1 MNALKKNSVLNQQC
15 LRNKIEEL
23 SPLLLKQFNLG
34 VSNKD
39 KLFQATWSYYASG
52 CQERLTSI
60 RRRIEQNARIVA
72 PTVGPRTQLHKNLN
86 ISLYESSLPPGVNLE
101 DHIYNELVSCFR
113 CSDEDPAKAKVRKE
127 PNSVQPE
134 QWNSWKCEELEVRQM
149 LKQTKNPYLQE
160 ELKKKLQKLI
170 KLTNRHLTIKLQSQC
185 EETKKTALK
194 KTKGRRPAKHTSS
207 QGSKSSLVNPEREHS
222 NIESIFNN
230 PKYPYIS
237 KRYTNPKLSNN
248 EKPKKLKSS
257 FTNKLPKMSEESK
270 FKGDKTSAQVKN
282 KKDSNKN
289 RKSILKSKSQKS
301 LESEVRENKTDG
313 IVKIKDR
320 RNEEQ
325 NIDKI
330 TDRLKDSIKLN
341 RKNANVENISKPS
354 LQTSS
359 SEANAWQLLT
369 PALSSFSFKDKSDS
383 TKSITRGTFIK
394 DKYQFKRKS
403 SISGRNRMGSIR
415 KSNSWHF
422 HYPSKPNREGVKPP
436 TRDTNITASLSENSR
451 RGSIRKSYSWHS
463 LDSADRDRRN
473 SSTRRSYQKRAITKS
488 HSRHSETYIPF
499 KAHKPKSKPST
510 KGKNIRSSLTES
522 SPMASIKKAKSKS
535 IENYD
540 WPPPMGVSHMEYFK
554 SFGHTKTKDH
564 KEKEMSVFPKIAFRE
579 EPKPIITEPLDEENP
594 SGVGTP
600 SLESASHRNMI
611 SDRISF
617 SYGRTPSSVI
627 SNEEIKLPQPLIIAD
642 VIMDCLQEYG
652 SEISFKDPFTNF
664 MKPNKLDR
672 CYPEKTIKKPQPK
685 KVRRVKAKEIKPKK
699 NTVCKKIQTKPLK
712 CETPTCSLCHMV
724 RRRQSELPPYMKEM
738 QRERQRL
745 ELKAYYN
752 QMIRKDNC
760 QGRCQKPDNPKFSRA
775 CAREALTRCY
785 ESLKLCQEVL
795 EQRLLKSS
803 KECQAGRL
811 GI

>member
-1 MNALKKNSVLNQQC
+1 SEMNALKKNSVLNQQC

-194 KTKGRRPAKHTSS
+194 KTKGRRPAKYRSS
-207 QGSKSSLVNPEREHS
+207 QGSKSSLINSEREHS

-230 PKYPYIS
+230 PKYAYIS

-248 EKPKKLKSS
+248 EKPKKLKSTKAGL
-257 FTNKLPKMSEESK
+257 TNKLPKMSKESK
-270 FKGDKTSAQVKN
+270 FKEDKTSAQVRN
-282 KKDSNKN
+282 QKDSNKN
-289 RKSILKSKSQKS
+289 RKLILKSKSQKS

-403 SISGRNRMGSIR
+403 SISGRNRMGSIK

-422 HYPSKPNREGVKPP
+422 HYPSKPNREGVKPS

-451 RGSIRKSYSWHS
+451 RGSIRKSFSWHS

-488 HSRHSETYIPF
+488 HSRHSESYIPF
-499 KAHKPKSKPST
+499 KAHRPKSKAST

-522 SPMASIKKAKSKS
+522 SPMASIKKAKK
-535 IENYD
+535 
-540 WPPPMGVSHMEYFK
+540 
-554 SFGHTKTKDH
+554 
-564 KEKEMSVFPKIAFRE
+564 
-579 EPKPIITEPLDEENP
+579 ENP

-672 CYPEKTIKKPQPK
+672 CYPEKIIKKPQSK

-699 NTVCKKIQTKPLK
+699 NMVCKKVQTKPLK

-760 QGRCQKPDNPKFSRA
+760 QGRCRKPDNPKFSKA

-785 ESLKLCQEVL
+785 QSLKLCQEVL

-803 KECQAGRL
+803 
-811 GI
+811 

>member
-270 FKGDKTSAQVKN
+270 FKGDKTSAQ
-282 KKDSNKN
+282 
-289 RKSILKSKSQKS
+289 
-301 LESEVRENKTDG
+301 
-313 IVKIKDR
+313 
-320 RNEEQ
+320 
-325 NIDKI
+325 
-330 TDRLKDSIKLN
+330 
-341 RKNANVENISKPS
+341 
-354 LQTSS
+354 
-359 SEANAWQLLT
+359 
-369 PALSSFSFKDKSDS
+369 
-383 TKSITRGTFIK
+383 
-394 DKYQFKRKS
+394 
-403 SISGRNRMGSIR
+403 
-415 KSNSWHF
+415 
-422 HYPSKPNREGVKPP
+422 
-436 TRDTNITASLSENSR
+436 
-451 RGSIRKSYSWHS
+451 
-463 LDSADRDRRN
+463 
-473 SSTRRSYQKRAITKS
+473 
-488 HSRHSETYIPF
+488 
-499 KAHKPKSKPST
+499 AHKPKSKPST